1 MSALSSARSSNKN
14 LRDIKKE
21 VVNVIKLT
29 GNVSRKVP
37 IPGQEFSSQSF
48 SAGMEAEVG
57 NEATQEEIK
66 AKIREMYDILEAAV
80 KSQITL
86 NGVHLPEEKE
96 SEPTQAAVNSNGGNG
111 SGSIT
116 PSQKNLLE
124 KLVREQEIFGKKRI
138 ELLAIKSK
146 SKAASAI
153 KQLIENNHK
162 GGVRNGK

>member
-1 MSALSSARSSNKN
+1 M
-14 LRDIKKE
+14 
-21 VVNVIKLT
+21 IKLT

-37 IPGQEFSSQSF
+37 IPGKEFSSQSF

-80 KSQITL
+80 KSQITS

-111 SGSIT
+111 NGSIT

-124 KLVREQEIFGKKRI
+124 KLVKEQEIFGKERI
-138 ELLAIKSK
+138 ALLGIKSK
-146 SKAASAI
+146 SEAASAI
-153 KQLIENNHK
+153 KELIENSRK
-162 GGVRNGK
+162 GGVRNAK

>member
-1 MSALSSARSSNKN
+1 LTNNS
-14 LRDIKKE
+14 RDIKKE

-37 IPGQEFSSQSF
+37 IPGKEFSSQSF

-96 SEPTQAAVNSNGGNG
+96 SEPTQAAVNNNGGNG
-111 SGSIT
+111 NDSIT

-124 KLVREQEIFGKKRI
+124 KLVREQEIFGKERI

-153 KQLIENNHK
+153 KELIENNRK
-162 GGVRNGK
+162 GGGNGAK